1 MIKMAKVKNKEQN
14 LNATREKTRITYKRT
29 PAKLSVDVS
38 TEILLVIR
46 DWHDI
51 FKLLKGENL
60 QLMILYPENLFRIE
74 GEEKHFSDKSWK
86 SSSILNWPYR
96 KY

>member
-1 MIKMAKVKNKEQN
+1 MVEKFQKRFPGTGRIVITNMNSKRHIMIKMAKVKNKEKN

-46 DWHDI
+46 D
-51 FKLLKGENL
+51 
-60 QLMILYPENLFRIE
+60 
-74 GEEKHFSDKSWK
+74 
-86 SSSILNWPYR
+86 
-96 KY
+96 